1 MFNGS
6 AFQNM
11 GTADQLLHLNMKTP
25 QSAAKGVKTVENN
38 VKTEEPAVVSQMEMV
53 DVTTVS
59 VRAEEVA
66 APKLLNFLGY
76 KIDLTA
82 KIDGFKESY
91 VKNYALTK
99 SHNLMVARFAEF
111 KTAALG
117 ALLSVLGVPNDE
129 IENLQKK
136 AVRDA
141 IVQNESLFTE
151 NEYNDELLSIIG
163 GSKKRMRAQNK
174 VMAEIRGQLMIQAKN
189 LGIENRYTRE
199 RVLELKLA
207 QCRKILEKFVEERSN
222 LEYQLQFVA
231 FGVN

>member
-1 MFNGS
+1 MLNGG
-6 AFQNM
+6 FQNTA
-11 GTADQLLHLNMKTP
+11 TADQLFHNIKLP
-25 QSAAKGVKTVENN
+25 QTAAKGVKQVENN
-38 VKTEEPAVVSQMEMV
+38 VKTEKPEIVPQMEMV

-66 APKLLNFLGY
+66 APKLLNFFGY
-76 KIDLTA
+76 KLDIAARIDN
-82 KIDGFKESY
+82 FKESY
-91 VKNYALTK
+91 VKNYTLTK

-111 KTAALG
+111 KAAALG

-141 IVQNESLFTE
+141 IAQNESLFTE

-163 GSKKRMRAQNK
+163 GSKKKMRSQNK
-174 VMAEIRGQLMIQAKN
+174 VMGEIRNQLMIQAKN

-207 QCRKILEKFVEERSN
+207 QCRKILDKFMDEKNN
-222 LEYQLQFVA
+222 LEYQLQFIA

>member
-1 MFNGS
+1 MLSGG
-6 AFQNM
+6 FQNTA
-11 GTADQLLHLNMKTP
+11 TADQLLHHLKTP
-25 QSAAKGVKTVENN
+25 QSAAKGAKQVENN
-38 VKTEEPAVVSQMEMV
+38 LKAEKPEIAPQMEMV

-66 APKLLNFLGY
+66 APKLLSVLGY

-82 KIDGFKESY
+82 KIEGFKESY
-91 VKNYALTK
+91 TKNFALTK
-99 SHNLMVARFAEF
+99 SHNLMVARFADF
-111 KTAALG
+111 KTGALG
-117 ALLSVLGVPNDE
+117 ALLSALGVPNDE

-136 AVRDA
+136 AVREA
-141 IVQNESLFTE
+141 INQNESLFAE

-163 GSKKRMRAQNK
+163 GSKKRMRSQNK
-174 VMAEIRGQLMIQAKN
+174 VMGDIRGQLMIQAKN

-199 RVLELKLA
+199 RILELKLT